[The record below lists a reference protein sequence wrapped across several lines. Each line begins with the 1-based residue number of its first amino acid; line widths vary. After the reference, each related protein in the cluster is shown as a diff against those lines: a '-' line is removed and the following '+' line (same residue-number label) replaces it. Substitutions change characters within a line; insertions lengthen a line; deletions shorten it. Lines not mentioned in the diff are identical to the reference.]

1 MGFYFV
7 SGSHD
12 RSARVWNTDHIQP
25 IRILAGHLSDV
36 DVRKRVY
43 ACTIRGVRAYVPLQI
58 NVWTLILFIG
68 CCSAASSTLMVTIS
82 RPDRVTALLDYG
94 IC

>member
-12 RSARVWNTDHIQP
+12 RSARVWSTDHIQP

-36 DVRKRVY
+36 DVSMHVY
-43 ACTIRGVRAYVPLQI
+43 RQYTQHLLQI
-58 NVWTLILFIG
+58 DVWTD
-68 CCSAASSTLMVTIS
+68 AV
-82 RPDRVTALLDYG
+82 
-94 IC
+94 